1 MTEWLI
7 ILCWMISYWTYMN
20 MYLGVELIYCLSIR
34 LFLSDRLNFIFH
46 FWAGLGNWE
55 GQSLTRKKYL
65 QCTPLSIQRKMC
77 ITISLTYIHQTTTSH
92 NKVVCTSKYQSQTGI
107 QWHCEFSLKFDS
119 VYLISSSH
127 ISIPKTNEMWRV
139 VREIY
144 SKTFGS
150 TEWICVYL

>member
-1 MTEWLI
+1 MTQTF
-7 ILCWMISYWTYMN
+7 SKPF
-20 MYLGVELIYCLSIR
+20 
-34 LFLSDRLNFIFH
+34 LFSDPN
-46 FWAGLGNWE
+46 
-55 GQSLTRKKYL
+55 K
-65 QCTPLSIQRKMC
+65 QRKPRLKSQLDYNF
-77 ITISLTYIHQTTTSH
+77 TQQGRVHF
-92 NKVVCTSKYQSQTGI
+92 KYQSQTGI